1 MKTDFNF
8 LFTEKAQKALIAK
21 GKQGLSFPT
30 PANMPV
36 FLPGDL
42 VTFGQLDDELMFKVR
57 SRYFIWKTDSYLKIQ
72 YVLSLPSESS
82 RSHGSSSKASSS
94 SEEGTSK

>member
-8 LFTEKAQKALIAK
+8 LFTEKAQKALVAK
-21 GKQGLSFPT
+21 GKQGMSFPT

-42 VTFGQLDDELMFKVR
+42 VTFGQLDEELMFKVR
-57 SRYFIWKTDSYLKIQ
+57 SRYFIWKDVNYLRIQ
-72 YVLSLPSESS
+72 YVLSLPTESS
-82 RSHGSSSKASSS
+82 RSQASASTSSRQDG
-94 SEEGTSK
+94 EGAK